1 MTMQMDETPIIADRE
16 TLQAKLGRA
25 NRDLAVL
32 YEISGAMRTTLDL
45 DHILYIILTCVTA
58 HTGLGFNRGILFL
71 INQKERCL
79 EPQMAIGP
87 DSGEHAQ
94 KIWQYISDVK
104 PHLEDLIKEE
114 NVSSNIQRSSLLQSV
129 KTLKISL
136 DHNNPSPLV
145 RAYHEGMPVHITPE
159 KIGQYHNDIFLQRFR
174 ANELVIMPLKAK
186 NKVNGLI
193 VADNLF
199 TQKPISEDDLRLFM
213 MLANQA
219 GLAIEN
225 ASLYEMVRH
234 QSHTDSITNLW
245 NHGFFQDQLSQE
257 IKSAHA
263 NHHVLSLLIL
273 DIDDFKKLN
282 DTCGHHNGDIVLREI
297 AHILKDSSREN
308 DYACRYGGEEF
319 AIILTQTT
327 TDQGMVIAERIRE
340 KVAGH
345 PFQLSADA
353 GGQKLHVTMSIGL
366 GTFPEDAQTKGELI
380 AKADKAMYIAKFS
393 GKNRTC
399 S

>member
-1 MTMQMDETPIIADRE
+1 MTMQMDDTPIIADMK

-25 NRDLAVL
+25 SRDLAVL
-32 YEISGAMRTTLDL
+32 YEISNAMRTTLDL

-225 ASLYEMVRH
+225 ASLY
-234 QSHTDSITNLW
+234 
-245 NHGFFQDQLSQE
+245 
-257 IKSAHA
+257 
-263 NHHVLSLLIL
+263 
-273 DIDDFKKLN
+273 
-282 DTCGHHNGDIVLREI
+282 
-297 AHILKDSSREN
+297 
-308 DYACRYGGEEF
+308 
-319 AIILTQTT
+319 
-327 TDQGMVIAERIRE
+327 
-340 KVAGH
+340 
-345 PFQLSADA
+345 
-353 GGQKLHVTMSIGL
+353 
-366 GTFPEDAQTKGELI
+366 
-380 AKADKAMYIAKFS
+380 
-393 GKNRTC
+393 
-399 S
+399 